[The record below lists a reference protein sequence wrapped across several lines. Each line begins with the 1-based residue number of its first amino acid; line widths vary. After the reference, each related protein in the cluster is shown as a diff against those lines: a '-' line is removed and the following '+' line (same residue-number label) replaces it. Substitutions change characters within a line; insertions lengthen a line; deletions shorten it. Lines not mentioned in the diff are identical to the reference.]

1 MGGPEMKRD
10 LKREQTLQLLLG
22 TTKRLIEEK
31 GCNKTTFNDIM
42 ERSGLSKGAIF
53 HYVKG
58 KDDLLG
64 LVLQSR
70 MEETDERFFA
80 TIEGGRRDFDGPM
93 SEIAAGLREQSEPGD
108 VANHIFRYLL
118 GRSEEP
124 GVGEILARYYGRSV
138 EMSAA
143 WIEAG
148 QSNGVIPASVDAKK
162 TAELFVLLTFGLRMR
177 SGVAAAPYAL
187 ETRDV
192 EAFIRRTLQ
201 AQSVED

>member
-1 MGGPEMKRD
+1 MKRD
-10 LKREQTLQLLLG
+10 LKREQTLRLLLN
-22 TTKRLIEEK
+22 TTKQVIEEK
-31 GCNKTTFNDIM
+31 GCVKTTFNDIM

-93 SEIAAGLREQSEPGD
+93 SEIAAGLRQQSDPGD
-108 VANHIFRYLL
+108 VANQIFRYLL

-124 GVGEILARYYGRSV
+124 GISEILARYYNRSV
-138 EMSAA
+138 EMSAV

-148 QSNGVIPASVDAKK
+148 RSHGVIPASVDAKK
-162 TAELFVLLTFGLRMR
+162 TAELFVLLTIGLRMR
-177 SGVAAAPYAL
+177 NGVAAAPYAL
-187 ETRDV
+187 ETQDV
-192 EAFIRRTLQ
+192 EAFIRMMLQ
-201 AQSVED
+201 SKTVMG